1 MRTGSFARAARR
13 TSLLA
18 LAMVLAACGDATT
31 PSGAPT
37 AAITPEPTPVTTV
50 YELGAKVWYEGLV
63 LTFDRVSA
71 TLDERG
77 GLVDVLVGVANPGA
91 DAADLSGRIVLVVG
105 GDSGRADARFQHP
118 GSARRGQ
125 RRRGADVRA
134 PGDSVGRRRDHRDRR
149 EPGARCP
156 RADDARTPGRSSTSN
171 RGRWRWRARRRRQ
184 TSRSPFAAGL
194 LRSDLPDWWQELGA
208 KLEALTLTYD
218 VTYTG
223 DFAGGLAFT
232 GENVA
237 LRLPDGTVIAARRDG
252 HSQSVELIGS
262 RKTKKGLFSR
272 FEIPT
277 GLTGSFALLVRNSGT
292 ERTIKFTIGG

>member
-1 MRTGSFARAARR
+1 M
-13 TSLLA
+13 LA
-18 LAMVLAACGDATT
+18 GF
-31 PSGAPT
+31 GAT
-37 AAITPEPTPVTTV
+37 AASLKVT
-50 YELGAKVWYEGLV
+50 L
-63 LTFDRVSA
+63 
-71 TLDERG
+71 RG
-77 GLVDVLVGVANPGA
+77 
-91 DAADLSGRIVLVVG
+91 
-105 GDSGRADARFQHP
+105 
-118 GSARRGQ
+118 
-125 RRRGADVRA
+125 
-134 PGDSVGRRRDHRDRR
+134 
-149 EPGARCP
+149 
-156 RADDARTPGRSSTSN
+156 
-171 RGRWRWRARRRRQ
+171 
-184 TSRSPFAAGL
+184 GL

-237 LRLPDGTVIAARRDG
+237 LRLPDGSVIAARRDG